1 MDIYDGS
8 WKLISYDPETGR
20 TIWYLSDNQRDVYR
34 IDYPV
39 SQLLDLNQAC
49 AVSAGK
55 KRGDWQRI
63 ASVPLSI
70 LRSSHLLQ
78 AHSEGDD
85 QWVSKW
91 LNNRDNASW
100 RTSEG
105 CV

>member
-1 MDIYDGS
+1 MIQKQEEQFGIYRI
-8 WKLISYDPETGR
+8 ISGMYT
-20 TIWYLSDNQRDVYR
+20 V

-63 ASVPLSI
+63 ASVPLSV

-91 LNNRDNASW
+91 LNNRDNDSW